1 MSLIKQWKSLFLAG
15 LFVTSSY
22 ADGQFLATHNEQS
35 FRVTDYYRQLF
46 TQLTPENEAP
56 LLPGLVLALPD
67 QNNQGEKLAFAS
79 IDQLSA
85 EAESL
90 VTSQDFFRQLHPDDL
105 LKASETKTTSFL
117 EIEAGEATENEV
129 QTLIIIPGIAQEFF
143 STQVWQA
150 HINNTGAFA
159 TAAIA
164 AIQEAK
170 ATAPSFSLKAM
181 GDVDKSLTDLFKF
194 GSITVDGKE
203 VVKLIYCDPA
213 PASLESFRPL
223 ESLVPYFRERLQ
235 TLFKTIDTPENLYL
249 TGHSMGA
256 NINLALLASLHADPT
271 DADWYP
277 NLKGMIS
284 LNGSLFGSDIANA
297 SIKEGTRFWQMRRLG
312 DRLYDL
318 KDNGLSRENLN
329 LLLPLASE
337 LLEILEKTPKEMQW
351 EGNINKINILA
362 ALGAVAPIGVELLA
376 DRESLY
382 EKALFFYSEAML
394 AVDELTTP
402 SRLAWWQ
409 NNEIPSHINYYQQI
423 STMPGPVFSKR
434 EGAEKK
440 GLLSHPM
447 FRGDRFTYTI
457 LRNLYYDLW
466 RFSGQRI
473 NDGLVAGSNGIFL
486 PKYHQKL
493 NPAQENYR
501 VRTISIAGGDHTSTV
516 MPKILSSAKSPVSI
530 YPRKRF
536 LISLSKVLQADQ

>member
-1 MSLIKQWKSLFLAG
+1 
-15 LFVTSSY
+15 
-22 ADGQFLATHNEQS
+22 
-35 FRVTDYYRQLF
+35 
-46 TQLTPENEAP
+46 
-56 LLPGLVLALPD
+56 
-67 QNNQGEKLAFAS
+67 
-79 IDQLSA
+79 
-85 EAESL
+85 
-90 VTSQDFFRQLHPDDL
+90 
-105 LKASETKTTSFL
+105 
-117 EIEAGEATENEV
+117 
-129 QTLIIIPGIAQEFF
+129 
-143 STQVWQA
+143 
-150 HINNTGAFA
+150 
-159 TAAIA
+159 
-164 AIQEAK
+164 
-170 ATAPSFSLKAM
+170 
-181 GDVDKSLTDLFKF
+181 
-194 GSITVDGKE
+194 
-203 VVKLIYCDPA
+203 
-213 PASLESFRPL
+213 
-223 ESLVPYFRERLQ
+223 
-235 TLFKTIDTPENLYL
+235 
-249 TGHSMGA
+249 
-256 NINLALLASLHADPT
+256 
-271 DADWYP
+271 
-277 NLKGMIS
+277 IS